1 MGADHN
7 RPAPPT
13 PPGVRRVL
21 VATVVPLFVITVIAA
36 VVLWPRD
43 GGPEVDGGSPVPR
56 YHGTVTRVVTEECPP
71 QPETPEGGGP
81 GVADGP
87 CGTVTV
93 RVEQGPDAGRQVET
107 PVPTGP
113 GAPTVAVDDRIVLVK
128 LTDPADPTASAYN
141 IAEHQRGAPLIWLAV
156 VFALAIV
163 AFGRWR
169 GVAALAG
176 LAATFA
182 ILLTFVLPGIG
193 AGGSPLPIAVVGSA
207 LIMFVVL
214 YLTHGITAQTSVAV
228 LGTLGSLVLTGLL
241 GTLATAAT
249 HLTGYG
255 SEDATTLSMFR
266 GDVDLHGLLLAGII
280 IGSLGVLDDVTVTQ
294 AATVTELAHANPG
307 LSRLQLYRAATRVG
321 RAHIASTVNTIVL
334 AYAGA
339 SLPLLLLLT
348 ADSRPV
354 TEILTSEFLAQEIVR
369 SAVATLGLIAAVPL
383 TTGLAAV
390 VTAAGRTAAGRT
402 AAAGPTA
409 GHGAAPRTSPAGG
422 GDVPAARTHG
432 GGRRTADRDL
442 ALEALGGGRAAE
454 GFPDDHAPTH
464 PPAGRPHREGGTETA
479 W

>member
-1 MGADHN
+1 MGADHS
-7 RPAPPT
+7 RAAPPT
-13 PPGVRRVL
+13 PPGVRRIL
-21 VATVVPLFVITVIAA
+21 VATVLPLFALTVVAA
-36 VVLWPRD
+36 ILLWPRG
-43 GGPEVDGGSPVPR
+43 GGPQADDAAAVPR
-56 YHGTVTRVVTEECPP
+56 YHGTVTRVVTEPCPP
-71 QPETPEGGGP
+71 QPDAPEGGP
-81 GVADGP
+81 AAAAGP

-93 RVEQGPDAGRQVET
+93 RVEQGPDTGQQVET
-107 PVPTGP
+107 PIPTGP
-113 GAPTVAVDDRIVLVK
+113 GAPTVAVDDRIVLVR
-128 LTDPADPTASAYN
+128 LTDPADPAATSYN
-141 IAEHQRGAPLIWLAV
+141 IAEHQRGKPLLWLAL

-169 GVAALAG
+169 GLAALAG
-176 LAATFA
+176 LAASFA

-193 AGGSPLPIAVVGSA
+193 GGGSPLPIAIVGSA

-228 LGTLGSLVLTGLL
+228 LGTLGSLVLTGVL
-241 GTLATAAT
+241 GALATAAT

-255 SEDATTLSMFR
+255 TEDATTLSMFQA
-266 GDVDLHGLLLAGII
+266 DVDLHGLLLAGII

-354 TEILTSEFLAQEIVR
+354 SELLTSEFLAQEIVR

-390 VTAAGRTAAGRT
+390 VTAAGRTGPGRPAADGDSP
-402 AAAGPTA
+402 ADVPT
-409 GHGAAPRTSPAGG
+409 PRTPTTGHRPSQ
-422 GDVPAARTHG
+422 REI
-432 GGRRTADRDL
+432 
-442 ALEALGGGRAAE
+442 ALEALSGGGAHDGFRA
-454 GFPDDHAPTH
+454 GPIH
-464 PPAGRPHREGGTETA
+464 PPSRPGDREGSTDIA